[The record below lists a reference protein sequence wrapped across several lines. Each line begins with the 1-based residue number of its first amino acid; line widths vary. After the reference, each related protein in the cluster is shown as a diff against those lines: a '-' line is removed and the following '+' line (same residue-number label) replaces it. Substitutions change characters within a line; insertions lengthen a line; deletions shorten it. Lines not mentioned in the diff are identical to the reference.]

1 MLFFFFYWQRV
12 RLCGILVPG
21 PGIEP
26 APLTTGP
33 PGKVPVILHLF
44 IYLTFVAQLCAST
57 GLGLGTGDIA
67 TTRTT
72 LRSRGAKAIALA
84 NLTGAK
90 DQPFLL
96 QTVPEPRPGA
106 GRDDGTFD
114 QCLSDTAPSILHG
127 LFHLVS
133 PQPYEVGTIF
143 MPILQLRTP
152 TSRE

>member
-1 MLFFFFYWQRV
+1 M
-12 RLCGILVPG
+12 
-21 PGIEP
+21 
-26 APLTTGP
+26 
-33 PGKVPVILHLF
+33 
-44 IYLTFVAQLCAST
+44 AQLCAST
-57 GLGLGTGDIA
+57 GLGLGTGDTA

-72 LRSRGAKAIALA
+72 LQSRGAKAIALA
-84 NLTGAK
+84 YLTGAK

-114 QCLSDTAPSILHG
+114 QCLSATAPSILHG